1 MSKEKKEKRER
12 IAEFR
17 SRSARAYAK
26 HLRIAPRKLRG
37 VVNAIRFKHPEQAFL
52 ILMTLKQKGAPI
64 TEKLLKSAV
73 ANAKGMN
80 LDYSRLVISD
90 IRVDG
95 GSVMK
100 RFMARSMGR
109 ADKILKRT
117 SHLSIVLTEG
127 QKKWKSSTTPLE
139 AQEENKEPK
148 AGNKT
153 RLLSGRKKIAAG
165 A

>member
-1 MSKEKKEKRER
+1 MSKEKKVKQER

-17 SRSARAYAK
+17 SRSARAFVK

-37 VVNAIRFKHPEQAFL
+37 VVNTIRFKHPEQALL

-73 ANAKGMN
+73 ANAKVLNM
-80 LDYSRLVISD
+80 DYSRLVISD

-95 GSVMK
+95 GPVMK

-127 QKKWKSSTTPLE
+127 QKKWKSSTTDLE
-139 AQEENKEPK
+139 AHEEKKEPSK
-148 AGNKT
+148 AGKKI
-153 RLLSGRKKIAAG
+153 LGRKKSAAG
-165 A
+165 V

>member
-1 MSKEKKEKRER
+1 MSKEKKEKKER

-17 SRSARAYAK
+17 SRSARAYVK
-26 HLRIAPRKLRG
+26 FLRIAPRKLRG
-37 VVNAIRFKHPEQAFL
+37 VVDTVRFKHPEQAFN
-52 ILMTLKQKGAPI
+52 ILMTLKQKGAPMV
-64 TEKLLKSAV
+64 EKLLKSAV
-73 ANAKGMN
+73 ANAKVLNMEH
-80 LDYSRLVISD
+80 SRLVISD

-95 GSVMK
+95 GPAMK

-127 QKKWKSSTTPLE
+127 QKKWKTSSP
-139 AQEENKEPK
+139 AVADQEEKNELK
-148 AGNKT
+148 
-153 RLLSGRKKIAAG
+153 SGKKNRESSRKKAAAG